1 MTPPPDDTAA
11 ATTVAGP
18 PSLPEVHRSVAVPN
32 AGGFLRKLFAFM
44 GPGYLVAVGYMDPGN
59 WATSLAGGSAF
70 GYTLL
75 AVALTSSLMAIL
87 LQALCARI
95 GIVTGRDLA
104 QLCRDRFPKSVAYPL
119 WFFAEVAICATDL
132 AELIGTAI
140 ALELLFGIPLL
151 YGVILTAL
159 DAFLILWLQNKG
171 VRWLEALIFG
181 FIMLIVGCFAVQ
193 IALSDPVWGDV
204 LRGYI
209 PAVSIVTNE
218 TQLYIAMGI
227 LGATVMPHNL
237 YLHTAVVQSR
247 AWTLDEPGKREAIK
261 FATLDSTIA
270 LTLALFINSAILIT
284 AAATFHTAGQ
294 TEVAEIGDAY
304 LLMAPLLGSV
314 MAAKLFAIAL
324 LLCGLNATV
333 TATLA
338 GQVVMEGFLRFRLP
352 PVLRRLVTRLI
363 AIIPAVIVTWYYG
376 ASGTAQLLILSQVI
390 LSVQLPFAVIPLMMF
405 ASDKKRFG
413 ALAAPAWQLALGW
426 LIAAVI
432 VGLNL
437 KLLFDAAFGD

>member
-1 MTPPPDDTAA
+1 MKPRQPPSGADVP
-11 ATTVAGP
+11 AGIV
-18 PSLPEVHRSVAVPN
+18 SLPEVHRSVAVPN

-95 GIVTGRDLA
+95 GVATGRDLA
-104 QLCRDRFPKSVAYPL
+104 QLCRDRFPKPVAYPL
-119 WFFAEVAICATDL
+119 WAFAEVAICATDL

-151 YGVILTAL
+151 YGVLLTAL

-181 FIMLIVGCFAVQ
+181 FIVLIFGCFAVQ
-193 IALSDPVWGDV
+193 IALSDPEWGAV
-204 LRGYI
+204 LRGYV
-209 PAVSIVTNE
+209 PSASIVTDQ
-218 TQLYIAMGI
+218 TQLYIAMGM

-247 AWTLDEPGKREAIK
+247 SWTMDEPGKREAIK
-261 FATLDSTIA
+261 FATIDSTIA
-270 LTLALFINSAILIT
+270 LSLALLINSAILVT
-284 AAATFHTAGQ
+284 AAAAFYTTGNTA
-294 TEVAEIGDAY
+294 VAEISEAY
-304 LLMAPLLGSV
+304 QLMAPLLGSTL
-314 MAAKLFAIAL
+314 AAKLFAIAL

-363 AIIPAVIVTWYYG
+363 AIIPAIIVTWLYG

-390 LSVQLPFAVIPLMMF
+390 LSLQLPFAVIPLMLF
-405 ASDKKRFG
+405 ASDKARLGQF
-413 ALAAPAWQLALGW
+413 AAPRWQVVLGW
-426 LIAAVI
+426 ATAAII
-432 VGLNL
+432 VGLNV
-437 KLLFDAAFGD
+437 KLLVDAAIGD

>member
-1 MTPPPDDTAA
+1 MTPPSEVAA
-11 ATTVAGP
+11 PPPPAGL

-87 LQALCARI
+87 LQALCVRI
-95 GIVTGRDLA
+95 GVSTGRDLA
-104 QLCRDRFPKSVAYPL
+104 QLCRERFPKVVAYPL
-119 WFFAEVAICATDL
+119 WLFAEIAICATDL

-151 YGVILTAL
+151 YGVFLTAL

-181 FIMLIVGCFAVQ
+181 FIVLIVGCFGIQ
-193 IALSDPVWGDV
+193 IVLSDPDWAAV
-204 LRGYI
+204 LNGYI
-209 PAVSIVTNE
+209 PAGSIVTNQ

-247 AWTLDEPGKREAIK
+247 SWNLDDPGKREAIK
-261 FATLDSTIA
+261 FATIDSSLA
-270 LTLALFINSAILIT
+270 LTLALLINSAILIT
-284 AAATFHTAGQ
+284 AAATFHASGN
-294 TEVAEIGDAY
+294 TEVAEIGEAY
-304 LLMAPLLGSV
+304 QLLTPLLGAGS
-314 MAAKLFAIAL
+314 AATAFGVAL

-363 AIIPAVIVTWYYG
+363 AIIPAVIVTWMYG

-390 LSVQLPFAVIPLMMF
+390 LSMQLPFAVIPLMLF
-405 ASDKKRFG
+405 AQDRKRMGVFT
-413 ALAAPAWQLALGW
+413 APTWQLVLGW
-426 LIAAVI
+426 TTAAVI
-432 VGLNL
+432 VGLNM